1 MSTNA
6 SLDPTSGTDSQVD
19 RQPEN
24 SIALCLS
31 GGGYRAMVFH
41 LGTLI
46 RVNELSLLGKVRRV
60 SSVSGGSITAG
71 VLGLHW
77 KDLAFDAAGVATRL
91 DQTVVASIRELAGTT
106 IDVGAVLE
114 GVLPGVSV
122 GDVVAKAYRKHL
134 FGDATLQDLPSDA
147 EGPRFVINATNVQ
160 TGVLFRF
167 SRPYAGDYKLGR
179 VQNPKIDLAEAV
191 TASSA
196 FPPVLSPFKLQIP
209 DPDWLPGEGEPDL
222 EPCRSQIVLSD
233 GGVYDNLG
241 LETAFKRHKTLLVSD
256 GGKNLEPEASP
267 AHDWLRHSIR
277 VLSIID
283 EQVGSL
289 RKRVLV
295 EAFKTGLR
303 SGTYIGIR
311 TPLSRYPVPSPFT
324 VDPSRATELA
334 NTPTRLA
341 SMPSEVQ
348 ERLVN
353 LGYVTCDVAIRS
365 HYLPDAAIP
374 RQMPYPAAGI

>member
-6 SLDPTSGTDSQVD
+6 NLDPTSGTESQAD
-19 RQPEN
+19 GQLDN

-46 RVNELSLLGKVRRV
+46 RVNELGLLGKVRRV

-71 VLGLHW
+71 VFGLHW
-77 KDLAFDAAGVATRL
+77 RDLAFDAAGVATRL
-91 DQTVVASIRELAGTT
+91 DQTVIAPIRELAGTT

-122 GDVVAKAYRKHL
+122 GDVVATAYRKHL
-134 FGDATLQDLPSDA
+134 FSDATLQDLPSDA

-167 SRPYAGDYKLGR
+167 SKPYAGDYRLGR
-179 VQNPKIDLAEAV
+179 VRDPRIGLAEAV

-196 FPPVLSPFKLQIP
+196 FPPVLSPFALRLQ
-209 DPDWLPGEGEPDL
+209 DPEWIPGEGEPDL
-222 EPCRSQIVLSD
+222 EPCRNQIVLTD

-241 LETAFKRHKTLLVSD
+241 LETAFKRHQTLLVSD
-256 GGKNLEPEASP
+256 GGKKLEPEANP
-267 AHDWLRHSIR
+267 AHDWLRHSVR

-283 EQVGSL
+283 DQVGDL
-289 RKRVLV
+289 RKRILV

-303 SGTYIGIR
+303 NGTYVGIR
-311 TPLSRYPVPSPFT
+311 TPLSDYPVSSPFP
-324 VDPSRATELA
+324 VDPARASELA
-334 NTPTRLA
+334 NTPTRLS
-341 SMPSEVQ
+341 SMSSDLQ

-365 HYLPDAAIP
+365 YYLPNAAIP
-374 RQMPYPAAGI
+374 GQMPYPVTGI

>member
-1 MSTNA
+1 MSPIAN
-6 SLDPTSGTDSQVD
+6 LDPTSGTQSQKD
-19 RQPEN
+19 AQLED
-24 SIALCLS
+24 SIAICLS

-46 RVNELSLLGKVRRV
+46 RVNELGLLGKVRRV

-77 KDLAFDAAGVATRL
+77 KDLAFDAAGMATRL
-91 DQTVVASIRELAGTT
+91 DQTVVAPIRELAGTT

-114 GVLPGVSV
+114 GVLPGISV

-167 SRPYAGDYKLGR
+167 SKPYAGDYRLGR
-179 VQNPKIDLAEAV
+179 VRDPKIELADAV

-196 FPPVLSPFKLQIP
+196 FPPVLSPFELRIQ
-209 DPDWLPGEGEPDL
+209 DPEWFPGEGEPDL
-222 EPCRSQIVLSD
+222 EPCRNKIILTD

-241 LETAFKRHKTLLVSD
+241 LETAFKRQRTLLVSD

-289 RKRVLV
+289 RKRILV
-295 EAFKTGLR
+295 EAFKTGVR

-311 TPLSRYPVPSPFT
+311 TPLSRYPLPSPFP
-324 VDPSRATELA
+324 VDPARATELA

-341 SMPSEVQ
+341 SMPSDLQ

-353 LGYVTCDVAIRS
+353 LGYVTCDVAVRS
-365 HYLPDAAIP
+365 HYLPNAAIP
-374 RQMPYPAAGI
+374 RQLPYPGSGI